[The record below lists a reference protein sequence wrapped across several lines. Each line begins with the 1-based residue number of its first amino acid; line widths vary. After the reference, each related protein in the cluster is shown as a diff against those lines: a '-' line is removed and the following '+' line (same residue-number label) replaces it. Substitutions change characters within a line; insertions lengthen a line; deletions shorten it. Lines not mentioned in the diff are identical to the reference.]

1 MFLPP
6 FWLLEKQHFT
16 KQLGSDKR
24 FDGGLDGRPHPWGLL
39 ITFIE
44 LIKNGRYQFWQL
56 VLQKAW
62 GFPRGSPVVTMGR
75 TKNKWSIFE
84 ETLQI
89 EGIWFVQQ
97 LGTFSSRTLAADC
110 HHFPSKMAM

>member
-56 VLQKAW
+56 VLQNL
-62 GFPRGSPVVTMGR
+62 GLFQGDPQSSPWEEQ
-75 TKNKWSIFE
+75 KNWSIFE

-89 EGIWFVQQ
+89 EGICFVQQ
-97 LGTFSSRTLAADC
+97 LGTFSSRSLAADC